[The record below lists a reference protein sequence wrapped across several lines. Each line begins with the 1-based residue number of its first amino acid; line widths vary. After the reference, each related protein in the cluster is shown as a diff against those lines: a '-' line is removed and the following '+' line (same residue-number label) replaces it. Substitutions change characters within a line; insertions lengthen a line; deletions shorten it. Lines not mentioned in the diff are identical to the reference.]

1 MLFYRYTTGM
11 DALPELLS
19 EAVGDTTVVDTVD
32 IGGGDAVAV
41 THRTTHVYR
50 SDGLLSDESVETFDH
65 DIDRLSV
72 RSKRRKSE
80 IRTENIDSEAGFT
93 VPSKV
98 ADRIVEAMLEG
109 ILRTSEVIG
118 TDEEV
123 IAQFRFS
130 ELTFVVT
137 EQRLLEHVGG
147 AVWDGD
153 FEAVEHADLTGLD
166 FEKGS
171 VATQVVI
178 ETDQRRRRVKVPN
191 EHAGGVRRAIQDAVF
206 GFYGVSSLE
215 ELQTDFAEAAEA
227 RTESRDGAI
236 GADHADSD
244 RRSVDESTATASD
257 PDSGESTEE
266 FVSADWT
273 SPADQDAG
281 SAWDTAISEGGSVP
295 SAAPDPADDAS
306 AGRSADPDVEAL
318 AEQVESLSEQV
329 EHQTELI
336 ESQFELIEQLV
347 DELRRG
353 R

>member
-1 MLFYRYTTGM
+1 M

-19 EAVGDTTVVDTVD
+19 ETVGDATVVDTVD

-41 THRTTHVYR
+41 THRATHVYR
-50 SDGLLSDESVETFDH
+50 SDGLLSDESVETFEH
-65 DIDRLSV
+65 DVERLSV

-80 IRTENIDSEAGFT
+80 IRLAKIDSETGFT

-98 ADRIVEAMLEG
+98 ADAIVEAMLEG
-109 ILRTSEVIG
+109 ILRATDAIG

-123 IAQFRFS
+123 VAQFRFS

-137 EQRLLEHVGG
+137 DGRLLEHVGS

-153 FEAVEHADLTGLD
+153 FEAIEHAQLTGLA

-191 EHAGGVRRAIQDAVF
+191 EHAGRVRRAIQDAVF
-206 GFYGVSSLE
+206 AFYGVSSLE
-215 ELQTDFAEAAEA
+215 QLRAELSDADE
-227 RTESRDGAI
+227 TEPSPDDAVDSTSAP
-236 GADHADSD
+236 ADQSPID
-244 RRSVDESTATASD
+244 VQGASD
-257 PDSGESTEE
+257 GPESDAETER

-273 SPADQDAG
+273 PPADQEVSGTATRNTDPPARQ
-281 SAWDTAISEGGSVP
+281 SAVP
-295 SAAPDPADDAS
+295 GADPADPTGDA
-306 AGRSADPDVEAL
+306 AAEQPADPDVEAL
-318 AEQVESLSEQV
+318 AERVETLSEQV
-329 EHQTELI
+329 ERQTELI
-336 ESQFELIEQLV
+336 ESQGELIEQLV

>member
-1 MLFYRYTTGM
+1 M

-19 EAVGDTTVVDTVD
+19 EAVGDATVVDTVD

-41 THRTTHVYR
+41 TNRETHVYR

-65 DIDRLSV
+65 DVDRLSV

-80 IRTENIDSEAGFT
+80 LRLEDIDTEKSFT
-93 VPSKV
+93 VASKV
-98 ADRIVEAMLEG
+98 ADPIVEAMLEG
-109 ILRTSEVIG
+109 ILRTTGVIE

-123 IAQFRFS
+123 VTQFRFS

-137 EQRLLEHVGG
+137 ENRLLEHVGG

-191 EHAGGVRRAIQDAVF
+191 EHAGDVQRAIQDAVF
-206 GFYGVSSLE
+206 GFYSASSLE
-215 ELQTDFAEAAEA
+215 ELRAEL
-227 RTESRDGAI
+227 
-236 GADHADSD
+236 
-244 RRSVDESTATASD
+244 STASESEAETQPASD
-257 PDSGESTEE
+257 GPVGSQHAGNDRSSALETSAPTDPPADQTSEQ

-273 SPADQDAG
+273 SSPDRGSGTDAWGIGSSEPTASDSVAD
-281 SAWDTAISEGGSVP
+281 
-295 SAAPDPADDAS
+295 SAADVSAD
-306 AGRSADPDVEAL
+306 RTADPDVETL
-318 AEQVESLSEQV
+318 ARRVESLSEQV
-329 EHQTELI
+329 ERQTELI
-336 ESQFELIEQLV
+336 ESQRELIEQLV

>member
-1 MLFYRYTTGM
+1 M

-19 EAVGDTTVVDTVD
+19 ETVGNATVVDTVD

-41 THRTTHVYR
+41 THRATHVYR
-50 SDGLLSDESVETFDH
+50 SDGLLSDESVETFEH
-65 DIDRLSV
+65 DTDRLSV

-80 IRTENIDSEAGFT
+80 IHLEDIDSERSFT
-93 VPSKV
+93 VASKV
-98 ADRIVEAMLEG
+98 ADPIVEAMLEG
-109 ILRTSEVIG
+109 VLRTTGAIG
-118 TDEEV
+118 ADEEV

-137 EQRLLEHVGG
+137 GTQLLEHVGS

-153 FEAVEHADLTGLD
+153 FDAVEHADLTGLD

-178 ETDQRRRRVKVPN
+178 ETDRRRRRVKVPN

-215 ELQTDFAEAAEA
+215 ELRAEFSAAAES
-227 RTESRDGAI
+227 EPGPDGAI
-236 GADHADSD
+236 GSD
-244 RRSVDESTATASD
+244 QAGNDRPSTDGPRTGSSESDAS
-257 PDSGESTEE
+257 EETEQ

-273 SPADQDAG
+273 S
-281 SAWDTAISEGGSVP
+281 
-295 SAAPDPADDAS
+295 ADDRDTETTAWNTGMPEERSGISGSTGEAS
-306 AGRSADPDVEAL
+306 GDGASDPDVARL
-318 AEQVESLSEQV
+318 TKQVEALSEQV

-336 ESQFELIEQLV
+336 ESQGELIEQLV